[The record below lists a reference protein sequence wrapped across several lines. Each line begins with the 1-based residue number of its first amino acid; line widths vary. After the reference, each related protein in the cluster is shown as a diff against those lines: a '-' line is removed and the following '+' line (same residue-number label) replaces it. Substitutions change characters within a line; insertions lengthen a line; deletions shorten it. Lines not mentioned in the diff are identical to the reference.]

1 MNEPI
6 ATPCKLQDVSRKQVV
21 SVLILT
27 LFWLVFCV
35 WLNITSIAEKKIADA
50 RQLAQLVRESESLN
64 YGLCGSDPSPMV
76 DIDTTLQQGRPITV
90 GAYQKAKAK
99 VDACQAMNREVDE
112 SRRQAKMQQDAIMA
126 LRMTP
131 DRVAS
136 QP

>member
-6 ATPCKLQDVSRKQVV
+6 AAPSQLQNVSRKQVV

-50 RQLAQLVRESESLN
+50 RQLALLVRDSESLN
-64 YGLCGSDPSPMV
+64 YGLCGNEPSPMV
-76 DIDTTLQQGRPITV
+76 DIDTTLQQGRPITMGV
-90 GAYQKAKAK
+90 YQKAKAK
-99 VDACQAMNREVDE
+99 VDACQAINREVDE
-112 SRRQAKMQQDAIMA
+112 NRRQAKIQQDAIMA

-131 DRVAS
+131 DKVAS
-136 QP
+136 EP